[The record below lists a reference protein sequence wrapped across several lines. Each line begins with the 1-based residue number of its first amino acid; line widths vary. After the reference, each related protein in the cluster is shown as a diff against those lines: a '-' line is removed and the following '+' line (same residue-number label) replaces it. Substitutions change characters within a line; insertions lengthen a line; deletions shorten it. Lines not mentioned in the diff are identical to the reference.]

1 MTMNSSTQSSSRSKK
16 MNGGTASGDRLQEAA
31 SGIADQATRTAE
43 AQATNTMAKAGDAL
57 QQVAQAIRDGSQQ
70 LREQRPE
77 FAGVADTAA
86 QKVEDA
92 SAYLKQHDAAEV
104 ASYVQDFARR
114 QPAMVIVGGLGLGLL
129 VGRFLRSGSSTSQY
143 GGDYGQSY
151 GSGYSAGRTYADT
164 YGGTGTTGYGAG
176 AGTAGSTAYGTGTTG
191 YDTMTTT
198 ADSDT
203 MSMETAGLTDT
214 GADDELGGTAGSG
227 TADSGRRS

>member
-1 MTMNSSTQSSSRSKK
+1 MTMKSSKESSRSKK
-16 MNGGTASGDRLQEAA
+16 MNGSPSGDRLQEAA
-31 SGIADQATRTAE
+31 TGIADQATRTAE

-86 QKVEDA
+86 QKVDEA
-92 SAYLKQHDAAEV
+92 STYLKEHDAAEV
-104 ASYVQDFARR
+104 ASYVQDWARR
-114 QPAMVIVGGLGLGLL
+114 QPAMVIAGGLGLGLL
-129 VGRFLRSGSSTSQY
+129 VGRFLRSGSSGSEF
-143 GGDYGQSY
+143 GGGYNQSY
-151 GSGYSAGRTYADT
+151 GSGYTAGRNYADT
-164 YGGTGTTGYGAG
+164 YGGSGSSGYGSGSAG
-176 AGTAGSTAYGTGTTG
+176 MTGSTGYGTGTTG
-191 YDTMTTT
+191 YDTATTA

-227 TADSGRRS
+227 TADTGRRS